1 MIYLK
6 IFLSLILVILPYAYA
21 YHVRAKKK
29 RGEQQSSLFNFL
41 GKHLPKIHQ
50 ACQAVANFIMRVYDG
65 MKRSDSFRR
74 FFTIVTLLVLLVYQ
88 YIDFHVASSI
98 AHDMREAILDSAER
112 NVEDIAELKLLLP
125 YFTKPQAT
133 MLGACLTLMFF
144 SYRFTDCLLTL
155 LHNNSRLYCL
165 VGLATMTLVILASR
179 WFIIAETL
187 AVILMAAYIYPD
199 KRPIENPKGRKG
211 IPKHERKKTETHYRE
226 AA

>member
-1 MIYLK
+1 MIFLK

-29 RGEQQSSLFNFL
+29 RGEQQSSLFTFL

-50 ACQAVANFIMRVYDG
+50 ACLAVKNFIMRLFDG

-74 FFTIVTLLVLLVYQ
+74 FFTIITLLVLLVFQ
-88 YIDFHVASSI
+88 YTDFHVASSI
-98 AHDMREAILDSAER
+98 AHNVREAFQNSAER
-112 NVEDIAELKLLLP
+112 NVENIAELKLLLP

-144 SYRFTDCLLTL
+144 SYRFADYLLTL
-155 LHNNSRLYCL
+155 LHNNNRLYCL
-165 VGLATMTLVILASR
+165 VGLATMTITILATR
-179 WFIIAETL
+179 WFVIAETL
-187 AVILMAAYIYPD
+187 AIILMAAYTYPN
-199 KRPIENPKGRKG
+199 KRPVDNPKGRKG
-211 IPKHERKKTETHYRE
+211 IPKHKRNKTEIIYRE